1 MNSRVGS
8 IKGRIYQAGFVLALC
23 ASFAQNSQAGAWLQ
37 DKGHGLIIS
46 GISLNQAEQAYDSTG
61 KLGPIVDFKKQDSF
75 FYLEYGLSDKIT
87 LVGNSSIQDV
97 SYIATK
103 GPQHYRGFATSKI
116 GLRYGIKTKSNWH
129 LALQPSLVIPAG
141 GEAIPD
147 GDLGLGGFGGEL
159 RGLAGHAF
167 SVGNK
172 PGFFN
177 IESAYDLRSGGAP
190 RQVSTD
196 ITLAIRPAPKFELM
210 GQGFYRHTNAS
221 AIEGDTILA
230 NESFK
235 LQGSVAYS
243 FTPKTSVQLGYF
255 QAVSGKNI
263 VREQGGT
270 LALWTKF

>member
-1 MNSRVGS
+1 MGRVLS
-8 IKGRIYQAGFVLALC
+8 TGFALALC

-46 GISLNQAEQAYDSTG
+46 SISLNQAEQAYDSTG
-61 KLGPIVDFKKQDSF
+61 KLGAVVDFQKQDSA

-87 LVGNSSIQDV
+87 LVGSSSLQDV

-103 GPQHYRGFATSKI
+103 GPQHYQGFATSKL

-129 LALQPSLVIPAG
+129 LALQPSLIIPAG

-147 GDLGLGGFGGEL
+147 GDMGLGGFGGEL
-159 RGLAGHAF
+159 RGLAGRAF
-167 SVGNK
+167 SLGK
-172 PGFFN
+172 TPGFFN
-177 IESAYDLRSGGAP
+177 VESAYDLRSDGAP

-196 ITLAIRPAPKFELM
+196 ITLGIRPVPKIELM

-221 AIEGDTILA
+221 MMQDDTVLA

-235 LQGSVAYS
+235 LQGSASYS
-243 FTPKTSVQLGYF
+243 FTAKTSVQLGYF